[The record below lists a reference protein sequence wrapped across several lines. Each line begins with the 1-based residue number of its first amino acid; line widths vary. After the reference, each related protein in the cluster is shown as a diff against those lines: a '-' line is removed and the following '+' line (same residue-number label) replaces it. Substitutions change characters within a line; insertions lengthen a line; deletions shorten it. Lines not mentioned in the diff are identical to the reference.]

1 MKTIRSIGASCSLCG
16 CVSIFHR
23 TMVERIIVGPLF
35 TNTYLVATSKKGCVI
50 VDPGADVDLIA
61 ARLEAMNMKPHA
73 IVLTHGH
80 LDHTAAAAELKRR
93 FGGIPVCIHP
103 NDANMLANASRR
115 EHLESFRGLAERAE
129 EAVDRLLR
137 SLPDPD
143 ILLEDGA
150 EVPDSDLQV
159 IHTPGHTPG
168 SVCFYSEPR
177 GALFSGDTLHL
188 TAGTEGLPGGDRAQ
202 LIASITD
209 RIFPLPGETRLF
221 PGHGPISSIEREML
235 HNDGLRETAGRTTRE
250 G

>member
-1 MKTIRSIGASCSLCG
+1 M
-16 CVSIFHR
+16 FYR

-35 TNTYLVATSKKGCVI
+35 TNTYVVATSKKGCVI
-50 VDPGADVDLIA
+50 IDPGADVELIC

-80 LDHTAAAAELKRR
+80 LDHTAAAGELKRR

-137 SLPDPD
+137 LLPDPD
-143 ILLEDGA
+143 IFLEDGS
-150 EVPDSDLQV
+150 EIPESDLQV

-168 SVCFYSEPR
+168 SVCYYSEPR

-188 TAGTEGLPGGDRAQ
+188 TAGTEGLRGGDITQ

-235 HNDGLRETAGRTTRE
+235 HNEGLRQTTGGPARTGGATPE